1 MRLFGVAMVRNEAD
15 VIEAFVRHNLSLL
28 DGLTIVD
35 HGSVDA
41 TPSILRKLQ
50 DEGVPLRVRRDADP
64 IYRQSEIMTALVRE
78 ALSRERADFVFTL
91 DADEFLKLKSRA
103 VLEQALAEVP
113 SDIHATM
120 HWLTYV
126 PDDFEVSGGSFGP
139 GHLWWRRK
147 SERQWLPK
155 VIAGR
160 ALLERPDDV
169 IGMGNHYVQNPAW
182 APDAQPHARLHP
194 EVAALAHCPVRSR
207 GQLEGK
213 IIVGYLAHLAT
224 RPDDRRLAR
233 HWRDLYEE
241 LRGGAALTPDRL
253 REIACNYGLPPKM
266 WRPPSEIELIEDPV
280 PLAFEQRY
288 AADAAPGALQLLL
301 RFTEALL
308 AAERDRSRTAGA
320 TRYYA
325 I

>member
-1 MRLFGVAMVRNEAD
+1 VLLTSAYSRLQTASVMTDSAK
-15 VIEAFVRHNLSLL
+15 AFLASL
-28 DGLTIVD
+28 TPEQRVQ
-35 HGSVDA
+35 A
-41 TPSILRKLQ
+41 T
-50 DEGVPLRVRRDADP
+50 
-64 IYRQSEIMTALVRE
+64 
-78 ALSRERADFVFTL
+78 FTL
-91 DADEFLKLKSRA
+91 DADEFLKLESRS
-103 VLEQALAEVP
+103 VREQALAEVP
-113 SDIHATM
+113 PDIHATM
-120 HWLTYV
+120 HWLSYV
-126 PDDFEVSGGSFGP
+126 PDDFEVADGAFGP

-160 ALLERPDDV
+160 ALLERPDDI
-169 IGMGNHYVQNPAW
+169 IGMGNHYVQSPSG

-194 EVAALAHCPVRSR
+194 DVVALAHCPVRSR

-241 LRGGAALTPDRL
+241 LRGGADLTPERL
-253 REIACNYGLPPKM
+253 REIACNYGLPPRM
-266 WRPPSEIELIEDPV
+266 WRSPSEIELVEDPV
-280 PLAFEQRY
+280 SLAFEQRY
-288 AADAAPGALQLLL
+288 AAEAAPGALQLLL

-308 AAERDRSRTAGA
+308 AAERRRAHTTGA
-320 TRYYA
+320 TRYYT